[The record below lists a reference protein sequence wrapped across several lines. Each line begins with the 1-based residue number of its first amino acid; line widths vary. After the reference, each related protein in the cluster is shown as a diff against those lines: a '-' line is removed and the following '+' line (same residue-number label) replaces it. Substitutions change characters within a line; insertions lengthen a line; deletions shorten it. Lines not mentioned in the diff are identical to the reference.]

1 MAGAVIISTM
11 CYKLE
16 MKDNRNH
23 NDKFM
28 KYSERYYQ
36 TYLNQILMKVLLD
49 ILVMCLSTIP
59 FNKHFHTLQSIDI
72 ENNNIFLSAS

>member
-1 MAGAVIISTM
+1 
-11 CYKLE
+11 
-16 MKDNRNH
+16 
-23 NDKFM
+23 M

-72 ENNNIFLSAS
+72 ENNNIFLSASLQKNLISIYAATQTR